1 MIPLA
6 IPAAL
11 KVVPWRLVGAA
22 TAVAVVAFAGWRVS
36 AWKASHEA
44 LPGVRDALALEEGC
58 LDGSKCFERQRALQ
72 EAAGHATVVA
82 VESYEAEIAALRARP
97 ARVVRLCREAGSGDV
112 RRAGATTGTDG
123 AGPAAGELHG
133 SAGPNPD
140 IGADLYRLARDADEV
155 AARLRALQ
163 GWNQALST
171 QPSK

>member
-22 TAVAVVAFAGWRVS
+22 AAVAVVAFAGWRVS

-44 LPGVRDALALEEGC
+44 LPGIREALAREEGC
-58 LDGSKCFERQRALQ
+58 QDGSKCYERQNALQ
-72 EAAGHATVVA
+72 EAAGHAAVVA

-97 ARVVRLCREAGSGDV
+97 ARVVRLCPAARPGDV
-112 RRAGATTGTDG
+112 RGSGPAAGTDG
-123 AGPAAGELHG
+123 ASAAAGQLHG
-133 SAGPNPD
+133 SAGPDLGP
-140 IGADLYRLARDADEV
+140 DLYRLARDADEV

-163 GWNQALST
+163 RWNQALST

>member
-6 IPAAL
+6 IPAAP

-22 TAVAVVAFAGWRVS
+22 AAVAVVAFAGWRVS

-44 LPGVRDALALEEGC
+44 LPGVREALAIEEGC

-97 ARVVRLCREAGSGDV
+97 ARVVRLCPAASSGDV
-112 RRAGATTGTDG
+112 RGAGPAAGTDG
-123 AGPAAGELHG
+123 AGPAAGELPG
-133 SAGPNPD
+133 PAGGD
-140 IGADLYRLARDADEV
+140 IGPDLYRLARDADEV

-163 GWNQALST
+163 RWNQALST
-171 QPSK
+171 QPTK